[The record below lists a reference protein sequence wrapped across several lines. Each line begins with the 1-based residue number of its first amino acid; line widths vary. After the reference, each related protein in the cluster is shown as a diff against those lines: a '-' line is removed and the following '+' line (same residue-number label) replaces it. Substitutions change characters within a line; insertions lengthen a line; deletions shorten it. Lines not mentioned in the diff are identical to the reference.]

1 MLLSLLYMSEK
12 KCTFAAA
19 NLVRNSEKQT
29 EDIDTKKEPLRT
41 LRRDDKIRTCDLR
54 SPRPLRYR
62 TAPHPDALENNFPQK
77 RLQRYDFF
85 LIQPNKFEKFL

>member
-19 NLVRNSEKQT
+19 NLARNSEKQT

-62 TAPHPDALENNFPQK
+62 TAPHPDALK
-77 RLQRYDFF
+77 IISSKAAAKVLLFF
-85 LIQPNKFEKFL
+85 DMTK